1 MKTLIKATGLM
12 FGLILS
18 ATVSAQ
24 SLDRIVAVVNNDVVT
39 EQQLAARVDTVKNQY
54 RSNPS
59 VLPSNEVLKR
69 EILNAL
75 ILESLQLQIAKRGN
89 LVLPDSQIDETIN
102 SLAQRQGMNMAQF
115 SSALSDSGQN
125 MSDFREQIRNELTIR
140 EVQKQLLSRQIY
152 VSDAEVDRFLT
163 SQTGQTLQDITY
175 QLSYL
180 RMDIEQKAEA
190 DALIEN
196 LNAGGN
202 LLDTEDSRDLGVRKL
217 DEIPTVFRT
226 LVPVLK
232 QGEAV
237 AVARDDVIH
246 IAQLTNKSD
255 TAQVNIEEYNIRHIL
270 VSTNALFDD
279 NAAQSLLNDLKQRI
293 ENGEN
298 MAELADQYSD
308 DTGSKG
314 RGGDLDWN
322 TLDTFV
328 PQFAKTAKDQPVGVL
343 SDIIQTPFGYHI
355 LRVED
360 VRTRDVGL
368 DVLRSQIKN
377 QIFQRRYNET
387 LQRWLTELRAQSFVE
402 LRDE

>member
-152 VSDAEVDRFLT
+152 VSDAEIDRFLT